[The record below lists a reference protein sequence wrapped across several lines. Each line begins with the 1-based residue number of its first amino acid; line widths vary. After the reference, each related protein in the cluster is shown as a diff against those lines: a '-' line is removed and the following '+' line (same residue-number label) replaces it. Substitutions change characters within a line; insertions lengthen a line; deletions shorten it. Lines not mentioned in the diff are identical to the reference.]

1 MDSKF
6 DETTRTVVVQMTR
19 RDGMSYFNI
28 GQPKEQDELTLREIR
43 MILAGAVALT
53 IKSSDNDAKAMREVI
68 EYLEREF
75 VDVDSFN
82 DHKVTVK
89 Q

>member
-6 DETTRTVVVQMTR
+6 DETTRTVFVQMTR

-28 GQPKEQDELTLREIR
+28 VQPKEQDELTLHEIR

-82 DHKVTVK
+82 DHMVKVK

>member
-43 MILAGAVALT
+43 MILAGAIALT

-82 DHKVTVK
+82 DHMVKVK

>member
-6 DETTRTVVVQMTR
+6 DERTRTVVVQMTR
-19 RDGMSYFNI
+19 KDGMSYFNV
-28 GQPKEQDELTLREIR
+28 GQPKEQDELTLYEIR
-43 MILAGAVALT
+43 MILAGAIALT
-53 IKSSDNDAKAMREVI
+53 IKSSNNDAKAMREVI

>member
-1 MDSKF
+1 MDNRF

-19 RDGMSYFNI
+19 KDGMSYFNV
-28 GQPKEQDELTLREIR
+28 GQPKEQDELNLYEIR
-43 MILAGAVALT
+43 MVLAGAIALT

-82 DHKVTVK
+82 DHMVKVK